1 MENMASTKNKM
12 LRRFLKRKLAVAGAI
27 LVLFV
32 LGVAF
37 LGPVLVSHSPV
48 KMNIR
53 GALQGPSAEHWL
65 GADHRG
71 RDTLARLAYGAGISL
86 KVGLM
91 ATGIALFLGVTLGS
105 AAGYMGGMT
114 DSSVMRAMD
123 ALMAFPGILLA
134 LALVSVLQPGIP
146 SLVIALGVVSIPRF
160 SRIARAAVLQKKSL
174 DYVQAARALG
184 KRRWAILTSDILP
197 NCLSPIIVQA
207 TLTLP
212 SAILGEAALSFL
224 GLGTPPPAPSWG
236 RMLNEARGFM
246 EINPELAVYPGAAIF
261 LTVLGFNLLGDGLR
275 DVLDPRQS

>member
-1 MENMASTKNKM
+1 MIFRKNKI
-12 LRRFLKRKLAVAGAI
+12 LRRFLRRKLAVIGAL
-27 LVLFV
+27 LVMV
-32 LGVAF
+32 IVSVAF
-37 LGPVLVSHSPV
+37 LGPFMVSHDPV

-53 GALQGPSAEHWL
+53 NALQAPSADHWL
-65 GADHRG
+65 GTDHRG
-71 RDTLARLAYGAGISL
+71 RDTLSRLAYGAAISL

-91 ATGIALFLGVTLGS
+91 ATGIALFIGVLLGS
-105 AAGYMGGMT
+105 VAGFQGGFT
-114 DSSVMRAMD
+114 DSTVMRAMD

-134 LALVSVLQPGIP
+134 LALVSVLQPGIT
-146 SLVIALGVVSIPRF
+146 SLVIAIGVVSIPRF
-160 SRIARAAVLQKKSL
+160 SRIARAAVLQKKNL
-174 DYVQAARALG
+174 DYVQAAQALG
-184 KRRWAILTSDILP
+184 KKRWAILISDILP
-197 NCLSPIIVQA
+197 NCLSPIIVQT

-246 EINPELAVYPGAAIF
+246 EINPELAIYPGAAIF

>member
-1 MENMASTKNKM
+1 MRSHTKKM
-12 LRRFLKRKLAVAGAI
+12 LRRFFRRKLAVTGAL
-27 LVLFV
+27 LVAFI
-32 LGVAF
+32 LGVAL
-37 LGPVLVSHSPV
+37 LGPFLASYDPV

-53 GALQGPSAEHWL
+53 GALQEAGPEHWL
-65 GADHRG
+65 GTDHRG
-71 RDTLARLAYGAGISL
+71 RDTLTRLAYGAGISL

-91 ATGIALFLGVTLGS
+91 ATGIALCLGVLLGAVS
-105 AAGYMGGMT
+105 GYLGGLS
-114 DSSVMRAMD
+114 DASIMRAMD

-134 LALVSVLQPGIP
+134 LALVAVLQPGIP
-146 SLVIALGVVSIPRF
+146 SLVIAIGVVSIPRF

-184 KRRWAILTSDILP
+184 KRRWAILASDILP

-246 EINPELAVYPGAAIF
+246 EINPELAVYPGVAIF

>member
-1 MENMASTKNKM
+1 MEKMSWHSNKI
-12 LRRFLKRKLAVAGAI
+12 LRRFFRRKLAVTGAL

-32 LGVAF
+32 IGVAV
-37 LGPVLVSHSPV
+37 LGPYLVSHDPV

-53 GALQGPSAEHWL
+53 GALQGPNAQHWL
-65 GADHRG
+65 GTDHRG
-71 RDTLARLAYGAGISL
+71 RDTLARLAYGASISM
-86 KVGLM
+86 KVGLL
-91 ATGIALFLGVTLGS
+91 ATGMALILGVSLGAS
-105 AAGYMGGMT
+105 AGYLGGLA
-114 DSSVMRAMD
+114 DSSLMRAMD

-146 SLVIALGVVSIPRF
+146 SLVIAIGVVSIPRF
-160 SRIARAAVLQKKSL
+160 SRIARAAVLQKKGL

-184 KRRWAILTSDILP
+184 KGRWAILASDILP
-197 NCLSPIIVQA
+197 NCVSPIIVQS

-246 EINPELAVYPGAAIF
+246 EINPELAIYPGLAIF
-261 LTVLGFNLLGDGLR
+261 ITVLGFNLLGDGLR

>member
-1 MENMASTKNKM
+1 MTSQRSKM
-12 LRRFLKRKLAVAGAI
+12 LRRFFRRKLAVTGAV
-27 LVLFV
+27 LVLFI
-32 LGVAF
+32 LGVAL
-37 LGPVLVSHSPV
+37 LGPLLVSHDPV

-53 GALQGPSAEHWL
+53 GALQGPGAEHWL

-71 RDTLARLAYGAGISL
+71 RDTLARLTYGAGISL

-91 ATGIALFLGVTLGS
+91 ATSIAMLLGVALG
-105 AAGYMGGMT
+105 AASGYLGGLT

-134 LALVSVLQPGIP
+134 LALVSVLQPGIT
-146 SLVIALGVVSIPRF
+146 SLVIAIGVVSIPRF
-160 SRIARAAVLQKKSL
+160 SRIARAAVLQKANL

-197 NCLSPIIVQA
+197 NCLSPIIVQS

-246 EINPELAVYPGAAIF
+246 EINPELAIFPGVAIF

>member
-1 MENMASTKNKM
+1 M
-12 LRRFLKRKLAVAGAI
+12 RRFFRRRLAVVGAV
-27 LVLFV
+27 LVFLV
-32 LGVAF
+32 TSAAL
-37 LGPVLVSHSPV
+37 LGPFVVSHDPV

-53 GALQGPSAEHWL
+53 GALQTPSAEHWL
-65 GADHRG
+65 GTDHRG
-71 RDTLARLAYGAGISL
+71 RDTLTRLSYGAGISL

-91 ATGIALFLGVTLGS
+91 ATSMALILGVLLGS
-105 AAGYMGGMT
+105 VSGYLGGLV
-114 DSSVMRAMD
+114 DAVVMRALD

-134 LALVSVLQPGIP
+134 MALVAVLRPGIT
-146 SLVIALGVVSIPRF
+146 SLVIAIGVVSIPRF
-160 SRIARAAVLQKKSL
+160 SRIARAAVLQKKNL
-174 DYVQAARALG
+174 DYVQSARALG

-212 SAILGEAALSFL
+212 SAILGEASLSFL

-246 EINPELAVYPGAAIF
+246 EINPELAIFPGLAIF
-261 LTVLGFNLLGDGLR
+261 FTILGFNLLGDGLR

>member
-1 MENMASTKNKM
+1 MSWHSNKI
-12 LRRFLKRKLAVAGAI
+12 LRRFFRRKLAVTGAV

-32 LGVAF
+32 IGVAV
-37 LGPVLVSHSPV
+37 LGPYLVSHDPV

-53 GALQGPSAEHWL
+53 GALQGPSVQHWL
-65 GADHRG
+65 GTDHRG
-71 RDTLARLAYGAGISL
+71 RDTLARLAYGAGISM
-86 KVGLM
+86 KVGLL
-91 ATGIALFLGVTLGS
+91 ATGMALIFGVSLGAS
-105 AAGYMGGMT
+105 AGYLGGLA
-114 DSSVMRAMD
+114 DSSLMRAMD

-134 LALVSVLQPGIP
+134 LALVSVLEPGIP
-146 SLVIALGVVSIPRF
+146 SLVIAIGVVSIPRF
-160 SRIARAAVLQKKSL
+160 SRIARAAVLQKKGL

-184 KRRWAILTSDILP
+184 KGRWAILASDILP
-197 NCLSPIIVQA
+197 NCVSPIIVQS

-246 EINPELAVYPGAAIF
+246 EINPELAIYPGLAIF
-261 LTVLGFNLLGDGLR
+261 ITVLGFNLLGDGLR